1 MLTTLK
7 LKLFYILNFSF
18 ERCIEVY
25 NLSDQFIWSL
35 VFLSSDYDMKK
46 RALFLVAILVGMTT
60 NDSLVFG
67 EEERRAGRYLIVKTG
82 PDTAEAEPL
91 RAIKLIQIPSHI
103 NDVYGALEHLL
114 RETGYT
120 INPQSSEAK
129 QIFSSLSLPAVH
141 REMGPMTINEAL
153 HTLIGPT
160 WSLTI
165 DDQLRS
171 ILIDQHQTQVTNET
185 QLKRRIGNNPN
196 IGSLDEP
203 IIAHF
208 EQISF
213 QDLIQKLVPDG
224 WKISFELPPE
234 KMTQHL
240 AYHAETSRRR
250 ALEELLNELEML
262 GTFYGGEGLLLIRSK
277 DS

>member
-1 MLTTLK
+1 
-7 LKLFYILNFSF
+7 
-18 ERCIEVY
+18 
-25 NLSDQFIWSL
+25 
-35 VFLSSDYDMKK
+35 MKK
-46 RALFLVAILVGMTT
+46 RALFLIVLIGMTS
-60 NDSLVFG
+60 NNSLVFS
-67 EEERRAGRYLIVKTG
+67 EEERQAGRYTIVKTG

-114 RETGYT
+114 RETGYA
-120 INPQSSEAK
+120 INSQSLKAK
-129 QIFSSLSLPAVH
+129 QIFSSLPLPAVH
-141 REMGPMTINEAL
+141 REMGPMTISEAL
-153 HTLIGPT
+153 HTLIGPA

-165 DDQLRS
+165 DDRLRT
-171 ILIDQHQTQVTNET
+171 ILIGQHQTQIANEP
-185 QLKRRIGNNPN
+185 QLTRRIGNNSK

-208 EQISF
+208 EQIAF
-213 QDLIQKLVPDG
+213 QDLIQRLVPDG

-250 ALEELLNELEML
+250 ALEHLLLELEML
-262 GTFYGGEGLLLIRSK
+262 GTFYSGEGLLLIRSK
-277 DS
+277 DL